1 LQVAARKAMG
11 FRMSEPKGKNLSR
24 EERLAAKLRENL
36 RRRKAQ
42 GREMKAESPDKEL
55 PKGEG
60 ES

>member
-1 LQVAARKAMG
+1 
-11 FRMSEPKGKNLSR
+11 MSEETGKNMSR

-42 GREMKAESPDKEL
+42 GREMNAESREASTDKEL
-55 PKGEG
+55 PKARD

>member
-1 LQVAARKAMG
+1 
-11 FRMSEPKGKNLSR
+11 MSEETGKNMSR